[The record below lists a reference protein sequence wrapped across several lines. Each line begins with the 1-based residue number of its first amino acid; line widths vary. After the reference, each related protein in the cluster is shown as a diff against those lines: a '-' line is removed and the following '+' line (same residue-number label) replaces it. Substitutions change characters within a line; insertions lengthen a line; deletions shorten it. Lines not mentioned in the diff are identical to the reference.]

1 MTSNSTCT
9 VLSCRDSNLST
20 AGNIIGILTF
30 IYAVIGGIYVRSK
43 LITKLPPA
51 LSQLKEEVESTAM
64 QAEKLHQRFQS
75 YTVDSPD
82 DDNFRDLI
90 ILMERAKYHWMET
103 RAGLDRLE
111 VRRTCRGLD
120 SLRNLL
126 KGATEG
132 GEVSS
137 SLKRTQF
144 LLKEVQ
150 LGMMQ
155 L

>member
-1 MTSNSTCT
+1 
-9 VLSCRDSNLST
+9 
-20 AGNIIGILTF
+20 
-30 IYAVIGGIYVRSK
+30 
-43 LITKLPPA
+43 
-51 LSQLKEEVESTAM
+51 M

-103 RAGLDRLE
+103 RAGMDRLE